1 MLRDRWPR
9 RPLGRWERRRM
20 SVRCASGVI
29 RRLWAKLRPRC
40 HGDRHPQPA
49 GGPGLSAGS
58 LREPPRRI
66 FLSSGGVRQK
76 PARSRRAVAECRG
89 GPTDAPWKRAH
100 SARALS
106 PRCRH
111 PLPDGPTRSGSLRRP
126 PPVGDDGAPLAA
138 TRQKRQGKAGP
149 NRRGGGKREK
159 LKARSVGH
167 GGTEGAA
174 KQGRRRHP
182 GAWHLGVRSPENP
195 RFLLVKGSEGE
206 QDRSCALRASLRVF
220 DTLVKEQAS

>member
-9 RPLGRWERRRM
+9 RPLGGWERRRM

-76 PARSRRAVAECRG
+76 RARSRRAVAECRG
-89 GPTDAPWKRAH
+89 GPKDAPWKRAH

-111 PLPDGPTRSGSLRRP
+111 PCPTVLRVP
-126 PPVGDDGAPLAA
+126 
-138 TRQKRQGKAGP
+138 
-149 NRRGGGKREK
+149 
-159 LKARSVGH
+159 ARSADLPPSVTMGRPSPPH
-167 GGTEGAA
+167 GRNAKGKPARTGEAA
-174 KQGRRRHP
+174 AGGR
-182 GAWHLGVRSPENP
+182 S
-195 RFLLVKGSEGE
+195 
-206 QDRSCALRASLRVF
+206 
-220 DTLVKEQAS
+220 